1 MYGYV
6 AITLRSR
13 RFGYNHQIWLKSYST
28 IRRIR
33 VRLRPGLGYDQV
45 IGYDDVRL
53 MLGDVGWQWR
63 FVLSGLK
70 VASQD
75 LVTIDP
81 GLKGY
86 GTCWCVR
93 TMPLLWYC
101 LCHRTVFAIV
111 LSLLHL
117 PCSLVL
123 SCCLLYLRYRD
134 VFAMVLSL
142 LRAVLVIVFLPSC
155 FIVLSFSSC
164 CFWCR
169 TVFVMCCAVFGIG
182 RAVQGIALSL
192 SSGWT
197 TSSHLYVAVFVLVA
211 SLWLFCP
218 CHRPVF
224 GIALSSVVLC
234 AMVVLFCVPQR

>member
-1 MYGYV
+1 MEVRIIRVEGCE
-6 AITLRSR
+6 S
-13 RFGYNHQIWLKSYST
+13 RFGY
-28 IRRIR
+28 
-33 VRLRPGLGYDQV
+33 
-45 IGYDDVRL
+45 
-53 MLGDVGWQWR
+53 
-63 FVLSGLK
+63 
-70 VASQD
+70 
-75 LVTIDP
+75 DP

-111 LSLLHL
+111 LSCYIYRVLWYYHVVF
-117 PCSLVL
+117 SISGIVL
-123 SCCLLYLRYRD
+123 SLLSCRLC
-134 VFAMVLSL
+134 FAMVLSL

-234 AMVVLFCVPQR
+234 AHGRSVLCASKIE

>member
-75 LVTIDP
+75 LVTILDSRVT
-81 GLKGY
+81 GLVGVY
-86 GTCWCVR
+86 V
-93 TMPLLWYC
+93 LC
-101 LCHRTVFAIV
+101 LCYGTVFAIV
-111 LSLLHL
+111 LSL
-117 PCSLVL
+117 P
-123 SCCLLYLRYRD
+123 SCCLCYIYRVLWYYHV
-134 VFAMVLSL
+134 VFSISGIVMSLLWYCRCCVLS
-142 LRAVLVIVFLPSC
+142 
-155 FIVLSFSSC
+155 
-164 CFWCR
+164 
-169 TVFVMCCAVFGIG
+169 
-182 RAVQGIALSL
+182 
-192 SSGWT
+192 
-197 TSSHLYVAVFVLVA
+197 
-211 SLWLFCP
+211 
-218 CHRPVF
+218 
-224 GIALSSVVLC
+224 
-234 AMVVLFCVPQR
+234 